1 MEDCIKDGTKDTD
14 QDGNIPPEKENV
26 IICPVCGNPLHET
39 NLPDKESIV
48 KDNLY
53 HEGGVLILSSH
64 VLLRCDFEHQFEKE
78 DITLDEPHEL
88 VAFVETAFDES
99 GECTRFVLV
108 KIHAAENV
116 KSMQDPGIDRRVK

>member
-1 MEDCIKDGTKDTD
+1 MSKG
-14 QDGNIPPEKENV
+14 QDVNPENHKKISPETGPQF
-26 IICPVCGNPLHET
+26 ICPVCGNQLHET

-64 VLLRCDFEHQFEKE
+64 VLLRCDFEHLFERE
-78 DITLDEPHEL
+78 DITLDDPHKL
-88 VAFVETAFDES
+88 VAFVEAAFDES

-108 KIHAAENV
+108 GIYAAENV
-116 KSMQDPGIDRRVK
+116 KSIQDLGKVDRRVK

>member
-1 MEDCIKDGTKDTD
+1 MEEDK
-14 QDGNIPPEKENV
+14 EKV
-26 IICPVCGNPLHET
+26 ATFCCPVCGNPLHET

-64 VLLRCDFEHQFEKE
+64 VLLRCDFEHLFEKE

-88 VAFVETAFDES
+88 VAFVEAVFDET
-99 GECTRFVLV
+99 GECIQFNISEIHPAKKATRNS
-108 KIHAAENV
+108 K
-116 KSMQDPGIDRRVK
+116 RTRVK